1 MSNRISFEVKSSST
15 ASNTEIVAVYQ
26 DGSKKPVLPKSGFP
40 KTLTK
45 FVERL
50 KKSGAFSAGNRS
62 TQFIRFGGSKGS
74 ENVLFVGMGIAKDSS
89 AERARGAGGTACV
102 KLLGEKADKVTIYA
116 DSFGENALELAAAFV
131 EGIAL
136 RAYNFDKYLSKRE
149 DLSLTKVTLVTAN
162 KKLAEELGVKLKE
175 ISAMID
181 SVNLVR
187 DFSNEPSNIGTPEYF
202 ANQAKKL
209 AREYGVKC
217 TVMSEAQCVKE
228 KMNLFIGVG
237 IGSDREGKVV
247 ILEYTPKGVK
257 DAKTLALVGKGITF
271 DTGGIS
277 IKPSLRMEEMKHDM
291 TGAATMI
298 GATLLAAKLKVPTKI
313 VCVVGFTENMPSG
326 TAICPGNII
335 YGRNGKSVEIL
346 NTDAE
351 GRLILA
357 DLLDLAQDWKPDAII
372 DAATLTGAVSVALG
386 RQACAILG
394 NDEDLIAQTIDAG
407 KAVGERIWQLPLWDE
422 YFEDM
427 KSECADMRNV
437 ANDAQGGTIRGAIF
451 MKQFIKPGMK
461 WAHLDIAGTAT
472 DMGHIPYYPRK
483 GAAGIYVRSL
493 VELAKRF

>member
-1 MSNRISFEVKSSST
+1 MSNRISFEVKTSST
-15 ASNTEIVAVYQ
+15 ASNTEVAAVYQ
-26 DGSKKPVLPKSGFP
+26 DSSKKPSLPKSGFP
-40 KTLTK
+40 KSLSK
-45 FVERL
+45 YVERFR
-50 KKSGAFSAGNRS
+50 KNGAFSGGAKS
-62 TQFIRFGGSKGS
+62 TGFIRFGGSKGS
-74 ENVLFVGMGIAKDSS
+74 ENVLFVGLGSSKDAT
-89 AERARGAGGTACV
+89 AEKVRATGGTACV
-102 KLLGEKADKVTIYA
+102 KLLTEKADRVNVYV
-116 DSFGENALELAAAFV
+116 DSFGENAAEFAAAFA
-131 EGIAL
+131 EGLAL

-149 DLSLTKVTLVTAN
+149 DLSLKKVTFVTSN
-162 KKLAEELGVKLKE
+162 KTLKTELDSKLKE

-181 SVNLVR
+181 AVNIVR

-202 ANQAKKL
+202 ADQAKKL

-217 TVMSEAQCVKE
+217 TVMNEAQCIKE

-237 IGSDREGKVV
+237 LGSEREGKVV
-247 ILEYTPKGVK
+247 ILEYTPKNAK

-326 TAICPGNII
+326 TAITPGNII

-357 DLLDLAQDWKPDAII
+357 DLLDLAQDYKPDAVV

-394 NDEDLIAQTIDAG
+394 NDEDLINQTIDAG
-407 KAVGERIWQLPLWDE
+407 KAVGERMWQLPLWDE

-451 MKQFIKPGMK
+451 MKQFIRPGVK

-472 DMGHIPYYPRK
+472 DMGHISYYPRK

>member
-1 MSNRISFEVKSSST
+1 MYNRISLEVKTSSI
-15 ASNTEIVAVYQ
+15 ASNTEVVALYQ
-26 DGSKKPVLPKSGFP
+26 DSSKKPLLPKSGLSAALK
-40 KTLTK
+40 KTAEK
-45 FVERL
+45 L
-50 KKSGAFSAGNRS
+50 KKSGSFSGGAKA

-74 ENVLFVGMGIAKDSS
+74 ENILFVGLGAEKDVTH
-89 AERARGAGGTACV
+89 ERARQAGGAACL
-102 KLLGEKADKVTIYA
+102 KLLGEKADKIAIYA
-116 DSFGENALELAAAFV
+116 DAFGENALELASAFA
-131 EGIAL
+131 EGIVL
-136 RAYNFDKYLSKRE
+136 RAYNFDKYLSKRDE
-149 DLSLTKVTLVTAN
+149 LSITKVTFVTQN
-162 KKLAEELGVKLKE
+162 KSLATQLSDKLKE
-175 ISAMID
+175 ITAMID
-181 SVNLVR
+181 SVNIVR
-187 DFSNEPSNIGTPEYF
+187 DFSNEPSNIGTPDYF
-202 ANQAKKL
+202 AKQVTKL

-217 TVMSEAQCVKE
+217 KVMTEAQCVKE
-228 KMNLFIGVG
+228 KMNLFVGVG
-237 IGSDREGKVV
+237 LGSEREGKCV

-257 DAKTLALVGKGITF
+257 GAKTLALVGKGITF

-335 YGRNGKSVEIL
+335 VGRNGKSVEIL

-357 DLLDLAQDWKPDAII
+357 DLLDLAQDYKPDAII

-407 KAVGERIWQLPLWDE
+407 KSVGERMWQLPLWDE
-422 YFEDM
+422 YFDDM
-427 KSECADMRNV
+427 RSECADMRNV
-437 ANDAQGGTIRGAIF
+437 ANDSLGGTIRGAIF